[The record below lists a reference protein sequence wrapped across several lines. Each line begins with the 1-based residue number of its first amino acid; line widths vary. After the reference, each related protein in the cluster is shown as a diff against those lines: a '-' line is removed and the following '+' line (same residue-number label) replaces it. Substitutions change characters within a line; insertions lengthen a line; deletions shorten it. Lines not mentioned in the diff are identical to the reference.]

1 MNYSTATALL
11 LTAYAA
17 VMLFFVIRGARQT
30 KSLADYAV
38 GNQGFSPL
46 VVGLS
51 LAAGITSAATFII
64 NPGFVAYFGWSA
76 FLALSVVVPI
86 GLYLSL
92 IVLTKSFRQYGA
104 TVKALTLSQWMAKRY
119 DSKALGWW
127 FAFLAFLLL
136 TFVVLIAV
144 GLTKVFAQALAAQET
159 YVLIGMVV
167 FVFGYMMF
175 GGANSMIYTN
185 AVQAVLM
192 LVVAFVML
200 GSGWHYFKDGI
211 DGFWAQLTAIDPNLS
226 TPFNASSPLFRD
238 WVEVILANF
247 IVGIAIVCQ
256 PHIITR
262 SLMLKND
269 SDVNRYL
276 WVAILAE
283 TVFFMV
289 LFVGFYARLA
299 FPDLQ
304 ANGTGIRM
312 DEVIPKY
319 VVTQLPL
326 AAGLLVIIGL
336 ISAGLSTLEG
346 LIQSISTTIT
356 NDLIAPIIEKK
367 QASFSEEEQHRQ
379 LARINKWVIVGMALI
394 TIGWSYYQLSY
405 PKLSVAILAQ
415 NGVYAYFSAAF
426 VPVIFGIYG
435 KNIHKAIPFTASVV
449 AILVHFSVYYG
460 GLTPYTQGA
469 VRNPAVAA
477 ALAIIAAVL
486 IGFLLKW
493 ILPQKK

>member
-1 MNYSTATALL
+1 MNYATATALL
-11 LTAYAA
+11 LLAYAA
-17 VMLFFVIRGARQT
+17 VVLFFVVRGARKT

-38 GNQGFSPL
+38 GSQGFSAV

-64 NPGFVAYFGWSA
+64 NPGFVAYFGLSA
-76 FLALSVVVPI
+76 FIAMSVVVPI

-92 IVLTKSFRQYGA
+92 IVLTKSFRRYGA

-119 DSKALGWW
+119 DSHALGWW
-127 FAFLAFLLL
+127 FAFLAFLLM

-144 GLTKVFAQALAAQET
+144 GLTKVFAQALGANET

-175 GGANSMIYTN
+175 GGANSMMYTN

-192 LVVAFVML
+192 LVVAVVML
-200 GSGWHYFKDGI
+200 GSGWTYFKEGI
-211 DGFWAQLTAIDPNLS
+211 DGFWSQVNAVDPHLS
-226 TPFNASSPLFRD
+226 MAFNPDSPLFRD
-238 WVEVILANF
+238 WIEVVIANF

-262 SLMLKND
+262 SLMLKNE

-276 WVAILAE
+276 WVAISAE
-283 TVFFMV
+283 TVFFLV

-299 FPDLQ
+299 FPSLSI
-304 ANGTGIRM
+304 NEIPIKM

-319 VVTQLPL
+319 VVHQLPL
-326 AAGLLVIIGL
+326 AAGLLVIMGL

-356 NDLIAPIIEKK
+356 NDLIAPIVERR
-367 QASFSEEEQHRQ
+367 QVRNSEEEHHRF
-379 LARINKWVIVGMALI
+379 LARTNKVVIIAMALV
-394 TIGWSYYQLSY
+394 TIGWSYFQLLY

-435 KNIHKAIPFTASVV
+435 KNIHKAVPFSASVT
-449 AILVHFSVYYG
+449 AIIVHFSVYYG
-460 GLTPYTQGA
+460 QLTPYTQGP

-477 ALAIIAAVL
+477 ALAIIAATVVA
-486 IGFLLKW
+486 FVVHTLLK
-493 ILPQKK
+493 KK